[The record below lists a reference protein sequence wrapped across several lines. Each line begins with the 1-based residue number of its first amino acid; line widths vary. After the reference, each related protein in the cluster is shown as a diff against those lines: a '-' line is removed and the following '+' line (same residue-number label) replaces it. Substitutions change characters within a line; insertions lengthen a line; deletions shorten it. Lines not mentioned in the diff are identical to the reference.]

1 MTMLLRMSL
10 LLALLAAAPKGHV
23 AAAFHCLVLLA
34 LFFPKLGKNHDFWL
48 AITSLQVFA
57 IFFSWGSSD
66 NHKYLIAYWFLTLYL
81 AFLSTKNNK
90 QACVDFCSQSARY
103 LIAGAMLFAVVAKLI
118 HGDYI
123 NGDFFRYT
131 LLMDGRFKVFT
142 TLFTSVDKTILDTN
156 GEAMKLMRDSQGLSM
171 TLQGLKEVNALA
183 IFLTWWTVLIEALIG
198 TLFLWNKK
206 PVLTHACLIVFM
218 ITTYSVAT
226 VTGFSLILCCLAY
239 AHALKQDFDPR
250 IRLFYPCFFAFTFVL
265 GLSLGEIL

>member
-34 LFFPKLGKNHDFWL
+34 LFFPKLGKSHDFWL
-48 AITSLQVFA
+48 AITSLQIFA
-57 IFFSWGSSD
+57 IFFTWGSSD

-81 AFLSTKNNK
+81 ALLSTKNNK
-90 QACVDFCSQSARY
+90 GLLIDFCSQSARY
-103 LIAGAMLFAVVAKLI
+103 LIAGAMLFAVLAKLI
-118 HGDYI
+118 HPEYI

-142 TLFTSVDKTILDTN
+142 LLFTGVDKAVLEAN
-156 GEAMKLMRDSQGLSM
+156 GEAMNLMRDSQGLSM
-171 TLQGLKEVNALA
+171 TLQGLKEVNMLA

-198 TLFLWNKK
+198 FLFLWNKK
-206 PVLTHACLIVFM
+206 PALTHVCLIVFM

-226 VTGFSLILCCLAY
+226 VTGFSLVLCCLGY
-239 AHALKQDFDPR
+239 AHIQNQEVDRRLK
-250 IRLFYPCFFAFTFVL
+250 LFYPCFFAFTFVL
-265 GLSLGEIL
+265 GLSFGDIL